1 MSGVFEKGL
10 RFFNAKKM
18 LKSKILILTAIIV
31 IISGFLNL
39 PEAVKIIV
47 NILSG
52 LAVIVLSLLIFFEA
66 KNISPLLSLAAGL
79 YLFISAFIGWII
91 SSGSSYLINNLLTG
105 FFINNTS
112 TICLLKYIK
121 SGIKIRRNHV
131 K

>member
-1 MSGVFEKGL
+1 
-10 RFFNAKKM
+10 M
-18 LKSKILILTAIIV
+18 LKSKILILNAIIV

-52 LAVIVLSLLIFFEA
+52 LLVIILSLLICLEA

-79 YLFISAFIGWII
+79 YLFISAFIGCII
-91 SSGSSYLINNLLTG
+91 SSNSSYLINNLLTG

-112 TICLLKYIK
+112 TVCLLKYIK
-121 SGIKIRRNHV
+121 SGIKNRRTTG

>member
-1 MSGVFEKGL
+1 
-10 RFFNAKKM
+10 M
-18 LKSKILILTAIIV
+18 LKSKILILTAITV

-47 NILSG
+47 NILTG
-52 LAVIVLSLLIFFEA
+52 LLVAILSLLIFHET
-66 KNISPLLSLAAGL
+66 KNISPLLNLAAGL
-79 YLFISAFIGWII
+79 YLFISAFIGCII
-91 SSGSSYLINNLLTG
+91 SSGSSYMINNLLAG

-121 SGIKIRRNHV
+121 SGIKIRHTAA